1 MGTKHSWCSKM
12 AQTLAPYLNC
22 VRHTLTAAI
31 CLQNFGSQLVERH
44 NKPEVE
50 AKDHLYPDGKPK
62 MTSRELMLHS
72 VVIARNKQERVLI
85 EGSINSVRVSIGVKQ
100 ADELEVVLCR
110 PSCASS
116 VSAPNSLLFCVA
128 RLSRATTFRSSSP
141 TRTSS
146 TCTSTRSSTL
156 SFSSWSRLTL
166 RFRSQSSPST
176 LARVTVQR
184 CSWKRPRDRART
196 KHKTK
201 EGIDTAHNFVSR
213 TKLNSI

>member
-85 EGSINSVRVSIGVKQ
+85 EGSVS
-100 ADELEVVLCR
+100 
-110 PSCASS
+110 
-116 VSAPNSLLFCVA
+116 SANSLLFCVA
-128 RLSRATTFRSSSP
+128 RLSRASTFRSSSP
-141 TRTSS
+141 TRTSR

-213 TKLNSI
+213 TKLNSK